1 MILVHNFHKRIAL
14 KMCPAGDKMSTLVFD
29 FQFLYNRGG
38 WYFIIFY
45 NPGGVSVGV
54 VGLWGRIRGENVGM
68 EVLI

>member
-1 MILVHNFHKRIAL
+1 MVWPWGGLALVVGPYK
-14 KMCPAGDKMSTLVFD
+14 
-29 FQFLYNRGG
+29 RGG
-38 WYFIIFY
+38 GYFIIFY